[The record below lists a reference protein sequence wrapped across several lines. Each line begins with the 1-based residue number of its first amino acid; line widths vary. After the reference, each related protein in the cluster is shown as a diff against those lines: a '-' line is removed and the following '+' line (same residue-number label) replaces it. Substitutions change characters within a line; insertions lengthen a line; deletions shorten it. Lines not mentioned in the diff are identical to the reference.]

1 MCVWAT
7 PCADNKQFSTFLHQ
21 VRWSLNK
28 NQTGVMLS
36 HRRRAHCWRVL
47 VTPRKAYSW
56 KLRIC
61 KASTSFAEDSLLGKN
76 DKIANYVHPWL
87 WVNCIYHG
95 WFLSTSIGGF
105 KKPHSNWP
113 EVLQGNK
120 HVYIIS
126 ISISIKNMLGW
137 QGINKFMAIQT
148 LVGTVWGFSSGS
160 AGGAVTP
167 ADVPIPSV
175 EPPVMT
181 NPPSPKASPALSSPE
196 PVAVKPEVSVDALQ
210 ADALEKLKCH
220 MRNLEDQM
228 MAELEQKKRQAEQ
241 DLETHMAVKR
251 KRLQEQVDVLAEERS
266 EQECRLALVSE
277 QLQEK
282 MQCLSEEQTT
292 LDELKEKSRMM
303 QEQLSSM
310 PVTPRT
316 EDGQHRKTQHKE
328 ALKLKLQAAA
338 LKTPENSTQSP
349 ASVHSQQSQQP
360 PPSKQSTPTGG
371 PSDGSSPPPDA
382 LVLVPTSSQRFTSST
397 HPEAWQYLYRLTK
410 SKDKCDEEIYKAW
423 HEGLGCVLFF
433 YTLQL

>member
-1 MCVWAT
+1 
-7 PCADNKQFSTFLHQ
+7 
-21 VRWSLNK
+21 
-28 NQTGVMLS
+28 
-36 HRRRAHCWRVL
+36 
-47 VTPRKAYSW
+47 
-56 KLRIC
+56 
-61 KASTSFAEDSLLGKN
+61 
-76 DKIANYVHPWL
+76 
-87 WVNCIYHG
+87 
-95 WFLSTSIGGF
+95 
-105 KKPHSNWP
+105 
-113 EVLQGNK
+113 
-120 HVYIIS
+120 
-126 ISISIKNMLGW
+126 
-137 QGINKFMAIQT
+137 
-148 LVGTVWGFSSGS
+148 
-160 AGGAVTP
+160 VTP